1 MFRNTDK
8 RNNQRN
14 KKIILNVSALAL
26 LNKHSSMLILGK
38 RAKNT
43 VDNLMTVLSSNPNLV
58 EQTTTAVSHAIQ
70 GTEINFG

>member
-1 MFRNTDK
+1 MFPTTDK

-14 KKIILNVSALAL
+14 KKIILNGSALAL